1 MNLVYSA
8 FFALPLT
15 MESNSL
21 CFQRN
26 PQAVFNK
33 WQYQPRPQIFS
44 LEAQQNSA
52 ILYSFTN
59 SFGKL
64 KGSYCFQKLSC
75 INSKLPYLY
84 N

>member
-8 FFALPLT
+8 FFALPLN

-44 LEAQQNSA
+44 LEAQQT
-52 ILYSFTN
+52 LQF
-59 SFGKL
+59 
-64 KGSYCFQKLSC
+64 C
-75 INSKLPYLY
+75 IHLLIHLAN
-84 N
+84 